1 MFHLKNLSYIVISSY
16 LLGDWVVEREPTTWV
31 QILFAPPAMRIGE
44 NFV

>member
-1 MFHLKNLSYIVISSY
+1 
-16 LLGDWVVEREPTTWV
+16 VEREPTTWV